1 MKQSFACLHPAG
13 AAPKRAVAQFAL
25 LADWKAFRVDE
36 EQLLLSIASR
46 CGGLIAVKAPQCSA
60 ALQVDMLLRGIL

>member
-1 MKQSFACLHPAG
+1 MRAWRLLACTLL
-13 AAPKRAVAQFAL
+13 AL
-25 LADWKAFRVDE
+25 LQSAPSHNSRSWSIGRPSVFT
-36 EQLLLSIASR
+36 IASR